1 MAPPNLAGQQFSG
14 DGSPWNDN
22 FPQVPDLGPAGLR
35 TEAEDLKPLMAFGM
49 HGALAI
55 LNEGREA
62 EYDRLTALL
71 TRVRTMKLSGPCND
85 SAPRS
90 RRNCSRVLT

>member
-1 MAPPNLAGQQFSG
+1 MIPGEYVLSA
-14 DGSPWNDN
+14 
-22 FPQVPDLGPAGLR
+22 
-35 TEAEDLKPLMAFGM
+35 TPLV
-49 HGALAI
+49 I
-55 LNEGREA
+55 NEGREA

>member
-1 MAPPNLAGQQFSG
+1 
-14 DGSPWNDN
+14 
-22 FPQVPDLGPAGLR
+22 
-35 TEAEDLKPLMAFGM
+35 MAFSM

-71 TRVRTMKLSGPCND
+71 TRVRTMK
-85 SAPRS
+85 
-90 RRNCSRVLT
+90 